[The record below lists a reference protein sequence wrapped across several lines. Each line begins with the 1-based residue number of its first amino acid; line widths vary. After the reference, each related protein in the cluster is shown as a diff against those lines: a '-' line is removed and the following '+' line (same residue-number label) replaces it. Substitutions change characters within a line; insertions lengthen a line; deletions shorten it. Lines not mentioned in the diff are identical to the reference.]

1 MVTLANGPVEQFRI
15 DLDQLTRAWVS
26 GAELGRLF
34 SVHRNVAWNWR
45 NGHGPSRMVAI
56 VLRPKLD
63 ELLAEIASFSMS
75 VEDEL
80 LAVEQFCIDVKRLR
94 EVGVSGIEIGHRLND
109 AEGAV
114 WVWENHLWRA
124 PTIMTAMMLRPKL
137 DQLLEEN
144 GLTSQS

>member
-1 MVTLANGPVEQFRI
+1 MVTLTNGPVEQFRI
-15 DLDQLTRAWVS
+15 DLEHLEESWVS

-45 NGHGPSRMVAI
+45 NGHGPSRVVAI
-56 VLRPKLD
+56 ALRPKLD

-75 VEDEL
+75 VEDGHCV
-80 LAVEQFCIDVKRLR
+80 VERFCTDVKRLR
-94 EVGVSGIEIGHRLND
+94 EASISGMEIGRSLND
-109 AEGAV
+109 SEGAV

-144 GLTSQS
+144 GLTDQS